1 MHRHRRRRHRR
12 AALQL
17 RRRVSVGNPIRGR
30 KNPMKEFR
38 RRWRSSSSISDN
50 KRIEGINGVRGDA
63 GGPGPGAGAGAGAGA
78 GEEVAARAAHKR
90 YEGLMTV
97 RTKAIKGKGA
107 WYWAHLEPILV
118 QSSDT
123 GLPKAV
129 KLRCSLCDAVFSASN
144 PSRTASEHL
153 KRGSCPNFTSPSPSS
168 SAPGPPLPLPAAPH
182 LLPAPSLLPL
192 VPSAPQQRH
201 RRRQQHRRPQANL
214 LAARPHRPLAALS
227 PSNCRR
233 RRRRSR
239 SRHVLA
245 AAVVSNATIPAPP
258 PPAPAPAPSAAADGD
273 CAVGREGR
281 SGRPADAGGQREEAE
296 EPQDAPRAGAPQG
309 AGRLRPRPPG
319 RLVLRVRRRRRVLH
333 LLRRPSQIPRLPP
346 QPRPAPALPPRP
358 RRPQTRRALRRR
370 PRRRR
375 RPHPRR
381 PLLPGRLRRLEPPP
395 FSASAAAALALP
407 LPAAPLVSLT
417 VNLPNGTSVFHRAIP
432 VQPLAPSK
440 FAEEVL
446 WDAVLDVSGP
456 GNAQRCAGIVAD
468 RFKSKALRSLEGQ
481 HHWMV
486 NLSCLLRAFHCLLRD
501 LFRELPLFRTAAANS
516 AKLAAYFNT
525 NRRADDPAAAGAG
538 SSSFFCSVF
547 AMLEDVLA
555 SARALQL
562 AIHDESY
569 KLACLEDPVARE
581 TAEMIRDMGFW
592 NDLEAAHELMK
603 LVRDAIRDAEAER
616 PLVGQCLPLW
626 EQLRAKV
633 KDWCAKFGADEAHA
647 GKVLDR
653 RFKKTYHPA
662 WSAAFILDPLYL
674 VKDASGKYL
683 PQFKSLT
690 PEQEKDVDKLITRMV
705 SREEAHIA
713 LMELMKWRTEGLDP
727 LYAQAVQVKQLDPA
741 TGKMKIAN
749 PQSSRLVWETCLSEF
764 KSLGKVAVR
773 LIFLHATS
781 CGVRWNLSPLRSLAA
796 HGRSRASVDRAH
808 KLVFV
813 AAHSKLERRDFSNDE
828 DKDLEL
834 FTNGDDDVLSETS
847 PFAEASSL

>member
-1 MHRHRRRRHRR
+1 M
-12 AALQL
+12 A
-17 RRRVSVGNPIRGR
+17 SG
-30 KNPMKEFR
+30 
-38 RRWRSSSSISDN
+38 
-50 KRIEGINGVRGDA
+50 GDA
-63 GGPGPGAGAGAGAGA
+63 GGPGPGLGRGWGG
-78 GEEVAARAAHKR
+78 GGGAARAAHKR

-153 KRGSCPNFTSPSPSS
+153 KRGSCPNFTSPPFLLR
-168 SAPGPPLPLPAAPH
+168 PGPPPPAPRRAH

-192 VPSAPQQRH
+192 
-201 RRRQQHRRPQANL
+201 
-214 LAARPHRPLAALS
+214 LS
-227 PSNCRR
+227 P
-233 RRRRSR
+233 
-239 SRHVLA
+239 HPTA
-245 AAVVSNATIPAPP
+245 AAAAAAAAAGMSSPP
-258 PPAPAPAPSAAADGD
+258 PSSQMLLSPHHHHQHQHQHHQQQQTAI
-273 CAVGREGR
+273 VL
-281 SGRPADAGGQREEAE
+281 SGGKEDL
-296 EPQDAPRAGAPQG
+296 GALQMLEDSVKKLKSPKT
-309 AGRLRPRPPG
+309 P
-319 RLVLRVRRRRRVLH
+319 
-333 LLRRPSQIPRLPP
+333 
-346 QPRPAPALPPRP
+346 PAPALPKAQADSALALLADWFYESAGGAASSISSVDHPKFRAFLRSLGLP
-358 RRPQTRRALRRR
+358 PLSRRDLAGPKLDERFAAARADADARIRDALFFQVASD
-370 PRRRR
+370 
-375 RPHPRR
+375 
-381 PLLPGRLRRLEPPP
+381 GWNPPP

-525 NRRADDPAAAGAG
+525 KSPVRAALRKHQLQELDHSFLLSVAADAAAAADDPAAAGAG